1 MKRED
6 SNNTADKL
14 ISCSSSNQEPPA
26 KTNNNNNNNNKEVPN
41 ANDIIMLS
49 TSCNTT
55 TSTYQDRLKQASSE
69 KEKQLRRSDVDDG
82 NEVERTKLSLLR
94 YLAERQDPSSKDVDD
109 ATLRRF
115 LRARDLDVEKA
126 AAMFVK
132 YLKWRAAFVPKGYIS
147 ASEIANEME
156 QNKMF
161 LQGTDRQGRPVALV
175 FGARHFQ
182 NKIGG
187 LDEFKQIYIYTCR
200 SACRMGGGQEKFVVI
215 GDLEGW
221 GYANSDIRGYLAAL
235 NILQDYYPERL
246 GKLFIVHVPYV
257 FMAVWKV
264 VCPFIDTNTRKKI
277 VFVENKN
284 LKSTLLEDID
294 ESQIPDI
301 YGGKMP
307 LVPIHET

>member
-6 SNNTADKL
+6 SNNTADML
-14 ISCSSSNQEPPA
+14 ISCSSSSNQEPP
-26 KTNNNNNNNNKEVPN
+26 KTNNNNNN

-49 TSCNTT
+49 SSCNTT
-55 TSTYQDRLKQASSE
+55 TSTYQDRLKQASSEE

-94 YLAERQDPSSKDVDD
+94 YLAERQDPSSKEVDD

-147 ASEIANEME
+147 TSEIGNEME

-187 LDEFKQIYIYTCR
+187 LDEFKRYIVY
-200 SACRMGGGQEKFVVI
+200 AFDKLFARMGGGQEKFVVI

>member
-187 LDEFKQIYIYTCR
+187 LDEFKRT
-200 SACRMGGGQEKFVVI
+200 
-215 GDLEGW
+215 
-221 GYANSDIRGYLAAL
+221 
-235 NILQDYYPERL
+235 P
-246 GKLFIVHVPYV
+246 P
-257 FMAVWKV
+257 
-264 VCPFIDTNTRKKI
+264 
-277 VFVENKN
+277 
-284 LKSTLLEDID
+284 TLLSSLCFRQTLRQDGWRTGEICGDRR
-294 ESQIPDI
+294 P
-301 YGGKMP
+301 
-307 LVPIHET
+307 

>member
-235 NILQDYYPERL
+235 NILQVKYPTIN
-246 GKLFIVHVPYV
+246 FI
-257 FMAVWKV
+257 
-264 VCPFIDTNTRKKI
+264 
-277 VFVENKN
+277 
-284 LKSTLLEDID
+284 STLSSHL
-294 ESQIPDI
+294 PFFLP
-301 YGGKMP
+301 MP
-307 LVPIHET
+307 NSNRK